1 MTQLTHEV
9 KVADAKNTTTFHLVS
24 GRKATASR
32 WTKVPLTDLAHPYI
46 ERLIEDG
53 VLETREIEVDLLS
66 GKKIAAAKPAAKSK
80 SKAKSKAEPV
90 AEIPVDMPQE
100 AEPIAEAAAEV
111 TPITVVEAD
120 E

>member
-100 AEPIAEAAAEV
+100 AEPIVEAAAE
-111 TPITVVEAD
+111 IGRRS
-120 E
+120 